1 MLRKR
6 ARRIVPLQRAYG
18 NHPGLL
24 LIICI
29 QIIMSLQYKFF
40 MINAIDPLGSE
51 DELNKFLRS
60 VRVVNVKREFV
71 AHSDSP
77 FWYLSVEYLSNQS
90 GNIRDNN
97 RSDRKSKI
105 DYREILSDD
114 DFAVFVK
121 LRDWRKKVAEEDAIP
136 VYTIFTNDQLAQIS
150 QKRVM
155 EKASLQQISG
165 VGDARVKKYGDDVIS
180 IVRNPTHKKSDE
192 AEE

>member
-1 MLRKR
+1 
-6 ARRIVPLQRAYG
+6 
-18 NHPGLL
+18 
-24 LIICI
+24 
-29 QIIMSLQYKFF
+29 MSLQYKFF
-40 MINAIDPLGSE
+40 MINAIEPLESE
-51 DELNKFLRS
+51 DELNRFLRS
-60 VRVVNVKREFV
+60 VRVVNVQREFV
-71 AHSDSP
+71 AHGDSQ

-90 GNIRDNN
+90 GNIRDNI

-105 DYREILSDD
+105 DYKGILSDD

-121 LRDWRKKVAEEDAIP
+121 LRDWRKKVAEEEAIP

-165 VGDARVKKYGDDVIS
+165 VGDARVKKYGDDVIN

>member
-1 MLRKR
+1 M
-6 ARRIVPLQRAYG
+6 PLQRAGG

-29 QIIMSLQYKFF
+29 QIVMSLQYKFF
-40 MINAIDPLGSE
+40 MINAIEPQESE
-51 DELNKFLRS
+51 DELNRFLRS
-60 VRVVNVKREFV
+60 VRVVNVQREFV
-71 AHSDSP
+71 AHGDSP
-77 FWYLSVEYLSNQS
+77 FWFLSVEYLFNQS
-90 GNIRDNN
+90 GNVRDDV

-105 DYREILSDD
+105 DYKEILSDD

-121 LRDWRKKVAEEDAIP
+121 LRDWRKKVAEEYAIP

-155 EKASLQQISG
+155 EKVSLQQIPG
-165 VGDARVKKYGDDVIS
+165 VGDARVKKYGDDVIN